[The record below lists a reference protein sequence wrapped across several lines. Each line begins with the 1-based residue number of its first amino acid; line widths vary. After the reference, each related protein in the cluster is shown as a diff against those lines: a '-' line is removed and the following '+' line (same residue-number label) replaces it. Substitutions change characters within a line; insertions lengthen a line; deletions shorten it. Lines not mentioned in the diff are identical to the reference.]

1 MACCYYLELK
11 RKSIYGIKGS
21 MRVYDI
27 ILKKRNRLVHT
38 YEEIE
43 HVVNGYTKG
52 DIPDYQVS
60 SWLMACFL
68 NGLNGDETFYLTK
81 AMLLSGK
88 SIDLGFIEK
97 PKIDKHST
105 GGVGDKISLILA
117 PAVAACGII
126 VPMMS
131 GRGLGFSGGTLD
143 KLESIPGFRVH
154 LSEEELFA
162 VLKEVGYVMIGQS
175 EDIAP
180 ADKKLYA
187 LRDVTATVESIPLIT
202 SSILSKKLAEGV
214 DAVIMDV
221 KFGSGAFMKKKDDAI
236 SLARSLV
243 STAGRLNKKLICVL
257 SNMNQPLGR
266 AVGNA
271 LEVEESV
278 STLKG
283 EGEEDVVELTSVLGG
298 YMLMAAGSVDNLD
311 QGKAQIV
318 EKIKNGEAYEKFK
331 QSVRVQGGD
340 VEAVIDTE
348 RLPGTRYS
356 EDVLSRES
364 GYIYAIFTEDIG
376 TASVFLGAGR
386 FTKEDSIDP
395 GAGII
400 IKKKI
405 GDYVAKGDVLATMR
419 YNDSSHIKNA
429 YALIQNAYRI
439 ERKKGGAFILVHET
453 VQ

>member
-1 MACCYYLELK
+1 
-11 RKSIYGIKGS
+11 

-27 ILKKRNRLVHT
+27 IIKKRNRLAHT

-43 HVVNGYTKG
+43 QLVNGYTKG

-68 NGLNGDETFYLTK
+68 NGLNEDETFYLTK

-88 SIDLGFIEK
+88 RIDLGFIDK

-117 PAVAACGII
+117 PAVAACGVI

-143 KLESIPGFRVH
+143 KLEAIPGFKVH
-154 LSEEELFA
+154 LSEEEFFT
-162 VLKEVGYVMIGQS
+162 VLKDVGYVMIGQS

-202 SSILSKKLAEGV
+202 SSILSKKLAEGA
-214 DAVIMDV
+214 DAVVMDV
-221 KFGSGAFMKKKDDAI
+221 KFGSGAFMKKKEDAI

-243 STAGRLNKKLICVL
+243 FTAQKMEKKLICVL
-257 SNMNQPLGR
+257 SNMDQPLGW

-271 LEVEESV
+271 LEVEESIH
-278 STLKG
+278 TLKG
-283 EGEEDVVELTSVLGG
+283 DGEEDIVELTSVLGG
-298 YMLMAAGSVDNLD
+298 YMLMLAGTVDNLD

-318 EKIKNGEAYEKFK
+318 EKLENGEAYEKFK
-331 QSVRVQGGD
+331 QSVQAQGGNI
-340 VEAVIDTE
+340 ESVIDTGK
-348 RLPGTRYS
+348 LPGARSS
-356 EDVLSRES
+356 EDVLSQKT
-364 GYIYAIFTEDIG
+364 GYINAINTEDIG
-376 TASVFLGAGR
+376 TASIFLGAGR

-405 GDYVAKGDVLATMR
+405 GDHVKKGEVLATMR
-419 YNDSSHIKNA
+419 YNKPLQLKKAYELIENA
-429 YALIQNAYRI
+429 YSIESKSKGKFVLIHKTIQ
-439 ERKKGGAFILVHET
+439 
-453 VQ
+453 